1 MLNEARRV
9 RARLVRTEVASTSV
23 EEAAALAK
31 KKAELILLA
40 AKVKSLANRRDLLRN
55 GGVTLSVAP
64 DTEKVKQLCSLMLTR
79 FSESPKATTLVDR
92 QRWTKLTEALIEFN
106 ASEDTLQKQDWKGYY
121 GTKLF
126 GGVSPEQRKQTIL
139 MTLPEN
145 QKEWDRYKRLYA
157 RFAEFRNSLPNSAED
172 LKDVQNC
179 SKELTD
185 IRFIENDDVPM
196 AVRAFFNATSTGNGA
211 NLDLLTTEVIDW
223 LRTNN
228 MLNNYA
234 VRAR

>member
-40 AKVKSLANRRDLLRN
+40 AKVKSLANRRDLLRK

-79 FSESPKATTLVDR
+79 FSESPKATTLVDK

-228 MLNNYA
+228 MLNNFA

>member
-79 FSESPKATTLVDR
+79 FSESPKATTLVDK

-145 QKEWDRYKRLYA
+145 QKAWDRYKRLYT
-157 RFAEFRNSLPNSAED
+157 RFAEFRNSLPISAED

-179 SKELTD
+179 SKELTE

-228 MLNNYA
+228 MLNNFA

>member
-31 KKAELILLA
+31 KQAELILLA
-40 AKVKSLANRRDLLRN
+40 AKVKSLANRRDLLRK

-79 FSESPKATTLVDR
+79 FSESPKATTLVDK

-228 MLNNYA
+228 MLNNFA